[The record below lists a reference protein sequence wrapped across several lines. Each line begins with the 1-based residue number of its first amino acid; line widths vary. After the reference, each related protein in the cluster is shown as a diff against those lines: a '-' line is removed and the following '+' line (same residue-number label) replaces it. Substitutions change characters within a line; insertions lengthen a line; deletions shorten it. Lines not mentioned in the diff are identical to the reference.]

1 MTSAIVSSPAIAPA
15 NESAV
20 SRCLTKAEQREEL
33 ERMGEAMIQ
42 EGGLLNVM
50 QSAAFLDRSRE
61 RIYELM
67 ELKILKRFEFLGRIY
82 LSFDEVKARR
92 EADVKGGRPAR
103 TFPQKVKATLKA
115 ALALDG
121 GQIKRGGT
129 TDYAAKQLAKKKAKA
144 KQKK

>member
-1 MTSAIVSSPAIAPA
+1 MTSSLATSIGISTVHEKSTP
-15 NESAV
+15 
-20 SRCLTKAEQREEL
+20 RRLTKAEQREEL

-67 ELKILKRFEFLGRIY
+67 ELGILKRFEFLGRIY

-129 TDYAAKQLAKKKAKA
+129 TDYAAKQLAKKKAKV
-144 KQKK
+144 KKK